1 MTAKYKSEHF
11 EAIHEMAND
20 LFALG
25 VIDTTQLREFDE
37 DCLVP
42 VTPPAPEPLKHDRVK
57 TEPAYAHA

>member
-1 MTAKYKSEHF
+1 MTTKYKSEHF
-11 EAIHEMAND
+11 EAIHEMASD

-42 VTPPAPEPLKHDRVK
+42 VTPPVSEPLKHDRM
-57 TEPAYAHA
+57 TAEPAYTHA